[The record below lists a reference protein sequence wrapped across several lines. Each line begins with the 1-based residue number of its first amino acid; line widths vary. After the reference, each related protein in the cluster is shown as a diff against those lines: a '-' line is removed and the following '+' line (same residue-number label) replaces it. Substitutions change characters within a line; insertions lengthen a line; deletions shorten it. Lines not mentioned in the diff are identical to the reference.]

1 MEAPLWLP
9 FVFFAIAVVYST
21 VGFGGG
27 SSYLAALAIVGLSY
41 QVIPQTALVCNLIVS
56 GGGVWHFYR
65 GRHFDRERV
74 VPFMFLSIPLAYL
87 GGRIAIGRE
96 LFFILLG
103 VSLVVAG
110 ARTFV
115 PSGGND
121 GVRPLTTARAWMVG
135 LPVGGALGFLA
146 GLVGIGGGIFLA
158 PVLLLTGWTNAKQT
172 AAAASLFIFLNS
184 AAGIVGQFSKGIHL
198 DASIAPLALA
208 VLAGGQFGS
217 RLGAYR
223 LPAHRV
229 RRLLAVLILAIGLK
243 LVWRA
248 V

>member
-9 FVFFAIAVVYST
+9 FIFFAIALVYST

-27 SSYLAALAIVGLSY
+27 SSYLAALAVVGLSY

-65 GRHFDRERV
+65 GRHFDLERIA
-74 VPFMFLSIPLAYL
+74 PFMILSIPFAYL
-87 GGRIAIGRE
+87 GGRVAIGRE

-103 VSLVVAG
+103 VSLVAAG

-115 PSGGND
+115 PTARSD
-121 GVRPLTTARAWMVG
+121 EVRPLTAARAWMVG
-135 LPVGGALGFLA
+135 LPLGGALGFLA

-158 PVLLLTGWTNAKQT
+158 PVLLLSGWTNAKQT

-198 DASIAPLALA
+198 DAGIAPLAIA
-208 VLAGGQFGS
+208 VLVGGQLGS

-223 LPAHRV
+223 LPARRV
-229 RRLLAVLILAIGLK
+229 RRLIAVLILVIGLK